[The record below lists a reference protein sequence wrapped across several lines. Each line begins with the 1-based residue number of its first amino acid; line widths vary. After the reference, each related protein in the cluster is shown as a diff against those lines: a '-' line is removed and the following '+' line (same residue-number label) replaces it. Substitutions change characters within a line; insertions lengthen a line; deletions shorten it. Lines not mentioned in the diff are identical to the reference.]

1 MKQRTIRIIKII
13 LGAYL
18 TFIGSVHFIN
28 IYDQKPS
35 DMYLQIMIAFVFIIV
50 GVMYM
55 IWDVRKLVE
64 KVLREKAEL
73 AAQKEA
79 EERERRYKE
88 LHSSDK
94 FRTAPMRVI
103 RPISF
108 EKIKENETTEN
119 IRDKESEESKESEIG
134 IKISE
139 ELESGIE
146 ILEESKESES
156 GIEILEESKESEI
169 GIEISEEIESLKEE

>member
-1 MKQRTIRIIKII
+1 MKQRMIQIIKII

-18 TFIGSVHFIN
+18 TFIGCVHFIN

-35 DMYLQIMIAFVFIIV
+35 DMYLQIIIAFVFIIV

-88 LHSSDK
+88 LHSSEK
-94 FRTAPMRVI
+94 FRTAPMCVI
-103 RPISF
+103 RPISL

-119 IRDKESEESKESEIG
+119 IRDEESEESKESEIG
-134 IKISE
+134 IETS
-139 ELESGIE
+139 
-146 ILEESKESES
+146 EESKE
-156 GIEILEESKESEI
+156 LEI
-169 GIEISEEIESLKEE
+169 GIEISEEIESLEEE

>member
-28 IYDQKPS
+28 MYAQKPS
-35 DMYLQIMIAFVFIIV
+35 DMYLQIIIAFFFMTV

-64 KVLREKAEL
+64 RILREKAEL
-73 AAQKEA
+73 TLQKKA
-79 EERERRYKE
+79 EERERRHKE

-103 RPISF
+103 RPVSLEKEEENLEDF
-108 EKIKENETTEN
+108 EEDQIIITVYDEKENSTIEN
-119 IRDKESEESKESEIG
+119 IHNEKSEESEERVMDAI
-134 IKISE
+134 E
-139 ELESGIE
+139 ET
-146 ILEESKESES
+146 EE
-156 GIEILEESKESEI
+156 
-169 GIEISEEIESLKEE
+169 